1 MDIIL
6 KNYDLFKTIFQIGSK
21 RLLEDKLD
29 NIKKLRNAIA
39 HALEVNKYF
48 SMDEYLEITLDLK
61 EFNFKI
67 ENYLKNKRERLSPS
81 Y

>member
-1 MDIIL
+1 MDIII
-6 KNYDLFKTIFQIGSK
+6 KNYDLFKTIFRIGSK

-29 NIKKLRNAIA
+29 NIEKLRNAIA
-39 HALEVNKYF
+39 HAHEVNKYF
-48 SMDEYLEITLDLK
+48 SMDEYLEIILDLK

-67 ENYLKNKRERLSPS
+67 ENYLKNKREIISPS